1 MMTNYKMFID
11 ANIFI
16 FTITE
21 NPKYIRSCEALL
33 NSIRNNKIKAYTS
46 VNVVEEV
53 VYKIMMFELVEKYAL
68 EFKEI
73 KSFLKKNP
81 EVVRELE
88 KPWRVLNDIKNL
100 MEILDVT
107 YDDLSE
113 SGNLS
118 KKYSLLPNDAL
129 SVAVMKRNNIWII
142 ASNDSDFERADEIE
156 VWVPDAG

>member
-53 VYKIMMFELVEKYAL
+53 VYKIMMFELVEKYD
-68 EFKEI
+68 
-73 KSFLKKNP
+73 KNP

-129 SVAVMKRNNIWII
+129 SVAVMKRNNIGII
-142 ASNDSDFERADEIE
+142 ASNDGDFERADGIE

>member
-53 VYKIMMFELVEKYAL
+53 VYKIMMFELVEKYD
-68 EFKEI
+68 
-73 KSFLKKNP
+73 KNP

-129 SVAVMKRNNIWII
+129 SVAVMKRNNIGII
-142 ASNDSDFERADEIE
+142 ASNDSDFERADGIE